1 MWSRG
6 VSHKRFE
13 IPIVGLRPVLL
24 SSRKVIVLEDPQAP
38 IFKSLSL
45 SLSLNSQVLDD
56 NTAYVNCGNT
66 WLCCSA
72 DYLHDIFAESWN
84 TANHI
89 QADR

>member
-1 MWSRG
+1 MWNRG
-6 VSHKRFE
+6 VSHKIFE

-24 SSRKVIVLEDPQAP
+24 SSRTVIVLEDPQGP

-45 SLSLNSQVLDD
+45 SLSLNSQVLDN
-56 NTAYVNCGNT
+56 NTAYVNCGNI
-66 WLCCSA
+66 WLCFA